1 MEEVY
6 KKDFHEPDN
15 HDGVVSHPE
24 PDILEWQV
32 KWALGST
39 DNLIKLV
46 DVMDSSRAIQNPKGW
61 SYQVAF
67 SKSGRPSSGHMVGK
81 GQSSSQFPRRVVLK
95 NVQTIRQLHS
105 SPMLVRSCLKS
116 RMLGFSIMW
125 TKNFQMF
132 KIGLE
137 KVEEP
142 EIKLWTSDGS

>member
-46 DVMDSSRAIQNPKGW
+46 DVMDSSRAIQNPKG
-61 SYQVAF
+61 
-67 SKSGRPSSGHMVGK
+67 
-81 GQSSSQFPRRVVLK
+81 
-95 NVQTIRQLHS
+95 
-105 SPMLVRSCLKS
+105 
-116 RMLGFSIMW
+116 
-125 TKNFQMF
+125 
-132 KIGLE
+132 
-137 KVEEP
+137 
-142 EIKLWTSDGS
+142 